1 MNGVMSQPAVSI
13 IIPCMNEE
21 KTIGRCIQ
29 KARSTLDKNGL
40 EGEII
45 VSDNSTDNSREIAG
59 QMGAKVVIPLNKGY
73 GNAYMEGIRYARGKY
88 FVFTDADDTYD
99 LCEMQKLLEPLI
111 EGKADFVMGTRLK
124 GDIKKGAMPRLHR
137 YIGNPLLT
145 GILNL
150 LFKTHLSDAHCGLRA
165 IVRESYLKLDMKSEG
180 MEYASEMI
188 IEGARKKVRMTEVP
202 VTYYPRL
209 TPSKLHSWGDGWR
222 HLRFMMLYNPTPF
235 LFIPGLFVFF
245 LGIFM
250 TVALSIR
257 GNVET
262 TSLHSFILG
271 SMLAIIGVQMLATGG
286 YMKIYGIIRNKID
299 RTGITAQM
307 LDYHSLEIGLLLGLI
322 LFAGGIILGAGVIY
336 NWISSGYGSLSEVG
350 NAVIAMVLAA
360 VGIQIIFSSLIIS
373 IFLLDNKDNK

>member
-1 MNGVMSQPAVSI
+1 MNGMMSQPAVSV

-21 KTIGRCIQ
+21 KTIGRCIR
-29 KARSTLDKNGL
+29 KARSTLEKNGL

-45 VSDNSTDNSREIAG
+45 VSDNSTDKSREIAG
-59 QMGAKVVIPLNKGY
+59 HMGAKVVIPLNKGY

-137 YIGNPLLT
+137 YIGNPVLT
-145 GILNL
+145 GILNF
-150 LFKTHLSDAHCGLRA
+150 LFKTHFSDAHCGLRA
-165 IVRESYLKLDMKSEG
+165 IARESYLKLDMKSEG

-188 IEGARKKVRMTEVP
+188 IEAARKKVRMTEVP

-235 LFIPGLFVFF
+235 LFIPGLFVFC

-250 TVALSIR
+250 TAALSMR

-271 SMLAIIGVQMLATGG
+271 SMLAIIGVQMLATGS
-286 YMKIYGIIRNKID
+286 YMKIYGIIHNKID

-322 LFAGGIILGAGVIY
+322 LFAGGIISGAGVIHK
-336 NWISSGYGSLSEVG
+336 WISSGYGSLSEVG

-360 VGIQIIFSSLIIS
+360 VGIQIIFSTLIIS
-373 IFLLDNKDNK
+373 IFLLDKKDD

>member
-1 MNGVMSQPAVSI
+1 MNGMMSQPAVSV

-21 KTIGRCIQ
+21 KTIGRCIW
-29 KARSTLDKNGL
+29 KARSTLEKNGI

-45 VSDNSTDNSREIAG
+45 ISDNSTDNSREIAG

-99 LCEMQKLLEPLI
+99 MCEMQKLLEPLM
-111 EGKADFVMGTRLK
+111 EGRADFVMGTRLK
-124 GDIKKGAMPRLHR
+124 GDIKKGAMPWLHR
-137 YIGNPLLT
+137 YIGNPALT
-145 GILNL
+145 LILNL
-150 LFKTHLSDAHCGLRA
+150 LFNTPFSDTHCGIRA
-165 IVRESYLKLDMKSEG
+165 ISRESYLKLDMKSEG

-188 IEGARKKVRMTEVP
+188 IEAARKKVRMAEVP

-235 LFIPGLFVFF
+235 LFIPGLFVFC
-245 LGIFM
+245 LGVFM
-250 TVALSIR
+250 TATLAMR

-286 YMKIYGIIRNKID
+286 YMKIYGIIHNKID

-322 LFAGGIILGAGVIY
+322 LFAGGIISGAGVIY
-336 NWISSGYGSLSEVG
+336 KWISSGYGSLSEVG

-373 IFLLDNKDNK
+373 IFLLDKKDDP